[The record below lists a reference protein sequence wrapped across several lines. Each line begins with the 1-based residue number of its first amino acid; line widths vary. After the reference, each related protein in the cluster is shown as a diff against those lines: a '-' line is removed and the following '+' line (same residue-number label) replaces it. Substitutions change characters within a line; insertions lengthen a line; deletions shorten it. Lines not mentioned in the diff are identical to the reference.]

1 MRSSFRKKCIS
12 FKHYRLPKWLGFTPE
27 VEVYI
32 ALNDPHSYMLI
43 QALVELEQRFT
54 VKFCLFLVYESKV
67 ITSVEPTIWRKWAL
81 SDANTIAQQYGF
93 AAVSAIPNANALFS
107 GQQLWQIQCTDLT
120 SAMTIFHQT
129 WNNDFERYYNV
140 STPVINFQ
148 IKNQRRLFNKGHYT
162 PASLY
167 FLGEWYVGVDRLA
180 YLEQKLNDKGFANS
194 SDQNIKYNANSLA
207 FHTGVA
213 FTNEQSQQ
221 PLEMFLSL
229 RSPYSFVG
237 FYKVKRLCEHYKVP
251 LVLRPILPLVMRNVA
266 VPERK
271 KKYIYTD
278 AHREAAS
285 VGIPYDSFVDP
296 IGLGVIKCFEVFAYV
311 QAQGKSL
318 AFIEA
323 VFDAIYVRNIDVAVT
338 NNLIKLCDKLALDY
352 KAAIE
357 YGLDHDWQ
365 QWSDQNQIALEQ
377 LGFWGVPCFRF
388 GDAAYWGQDRLAEI
402 EKAIIAHFS

>member
-1 MRSSFRKKCIS
+1 M
-12 FKHYRLPKWLGFTPE
+12 GFTPE

-43 QALVELEQRFT
+43 QALVELEQRFSI
-54 VKFCLFLVYESKV
+54 KFRLFLVYESKV
-67 ITSVEPTIWRKWAL
+67 SISVEPTIWRKWAL
-81 SDANTIAQQYGF
+81 SDANTVAQQYGF
-93 AAVSAIPNANALFS
+93 AAIHAFPHANALFS
-107 GQQLWQIQCTDLT
+107 GQQLWQIQCTNIT
-120 SAMTIFHQT
+120 TAAEIFHQT

-148 IKNQRRLFNKGHYT
+148 IKNQRRLFDKGHYT

-167 FLGEWYVGVDRLA
+167 FLGEWYVGVDRLV
-180 YLEQKLNDKGFANS
+180 YLEQKLTEKGFANRV
-194 SDQNIKYNANSLA
+194 DKNNKYIANSLVFQRCA
-207 FHTGVA
+207 NA
-213 FTNEQSQQ
+213 KNEQTPQ

-237 FYKVKRLCEHYKVP
+237 FYKVKKLCEHYNIP

-266 VPERK
+266 VPKRK

-278 AHREAAS
+278 AHREAVSA
-285 VGIPYDSFVDP
+285 GIPYSSFIDP
-296 IGLGVIKCFEVFAYV
+296 IGLGVIKCFELFAYA

-323 VFDAIYVRNIDVAVT
+323 VFNAIYVRNIDVAIT
-338 NNLIKLCDKLALDY
+338 NNLIKLCENLALDY
-352 KAAIE
+352 QTALK

-365 QWSDQNQIALEQ
+365 QWSDENQIALDE

-388 GDAAYWGQDRLAEI
+388 GNAAYWGQDRLAEI
-402 EKAIIAHFS
+402 EKAIIARLS